1 MQPRLA
7 TAARRAQLEGA
18 RIALVSLYDVENNAV
33 RLLAAVL
40 RRAGFHAVE
49 VYFQDWISNHLEP
62 PTETELRNLV
72 RVLRREQ
79 VQLVALSVR
88 ASPYFN
94 VARILTEHIHRHLDL
109 PVAWGGNH
117 PTLVP
122 EDCIEHADLLLRGE
136 GEEVIEDLAR
146 ALTEG
151 TPIEAIPNLWLSDP
165 TGAHVRNELRPLLC
179 DLDRLPFRD
188 YHTHDHKYFV
198 RGRSYTRGDPM
209 RGDPVFQMMASRGCI
224 YKCSYCYNSTYKK
237 EIYAGQRWY
246 RHRSVDSALAEIKAA
261 REHRSFDRV
270 RFDDE
275 VFVFR
280 KAWFTEFCERWPV
293 EIGLPFEIF
302 IEPKLVTEERIAAL
316 AAIGLTGVYMGV
328 QASARV
334 NADLYDRF
342 ADDDNIVEKAHIF
355 HRHGVYPHFQL
366 IFDDPESTEHD
377 FRAMFDMVASFPH
390 PFDLYLFSITY
401 FPGHEISKKL
411 LADGRI
417 TPFEVEGPDG
427 ARTFFQ
433 HRVNLQFPRPVE
445 QTYWISLIQLL
456 SKPFVPA
463 GAVRALTGSRFLA
476 RHPWPLIQVAHG
488 ANYIKLGSTALRMAA
503 RGEMT
508 PTLIRRW
515 LSFDRVITS

>member
-1 MQPRLA
+1 MNPRLR
-7 TAARRAQLEGA
+7 TAARRAPVEGP

-33 RLLAAVL
+33 RLLASVL
-40 RRAGFHAVE
+40 RSAGFHAVE

-62 PTETELRNLV
+62 PTEAELRSLV
-72 RVLRREQ
+72 RVLRGER

-94 VARILTEHIHRHLDL
+94 MACVLTQHIQRELGL

-122 EDCIEHADLLLRGE
+122 EDCIDHADMLLRGE
-136 GEEVIEDLAR
+136 GEGALEDLAR
-146 ALTEG
+146 ALDRGEPFDT
-151 TPIEAIPNLWLSDP
+151 IPNIWIRDD
-165 TGAHVRNELRPLLC
+165 GGQHVRNELRPLLC
-179 DLDRLPFRD
+179 DLDQLPFRD
-188 YHTHDHKYFV
+188 YHSHEHKYFV
-198 RGRSYTRGDPM
+198 KGRSFRQGDPM
-209 RGDPVFQMMASRGCI
+209 HGDPVFQMMASRGCI
-224 YKCSYCYNSTYKK
+224 YKCSYCYNSTFKK
-237 EIYAGQRWY
+237 EIYAGQKWY

-261 REHRSFDRV
+261 REHWDFKRV

-275 VFVFR
+275 VFILR
-280 KAWFTEFCERWPV
+280 KAWFVEFCERWPK

-316 AAIGLTGVYMGV
+316 AKAGLIGVYMGV

-342 ADDDNIVEKAHIF
+342 ADDDNVVEKAHIF
-355 HRHGVYPHFQL
+355 HRHGIYPHFQL

-377 FRAMFDMVASFPH
+377 FRAMFDMVSAFPH

-417 TPFEVEGPDG
+417 TPYEVEGTDN
-427 ARTFFQ
+427 ARTFYQ
-433 HRVNLQFPRPVE
+433 HRVNLAYPRLVE
-445 QTYWISLIQLL
+445 ETFWISLIQLL
-456 SKPFVPA
+456 SKPFVPLR
-463 GAVRALTGSRFLA
+463 AVQALTRSRFLA
-476 RHPWPLIQVAHG
+476 RHPWPLIQLAHG
-488 ANYIKLGSTALRMAA
+488 ANYVKLGSTAAGMAL

-508 PTLIRRW
+508 TTLVRRW
-515 LSFDRVITS
+515 LNFERVITS

>member
-1 MQPRLA
+1 VPTRLDS
-7 TAARRAQLEGA
+7 AARRARLEGP

-33 RLLAAVL
+33 RLLAALL

-49 VYFQDWISNHLEP
+49 VYFRDWVSNHLEP
-62 PTETELRNLV
+62 PTTAELRSLV
-72 RVLRREQ
+72 RVLRRER

-94 VARILTEHIHRHLDL
+94 VARLLTDHVRDELDL
-109 PVAWGGNH
+109 PVVWGGNH

-122 EDCIEHADLLLRGE
+122 EDCIPHADALLRGE
-136 GEEVIEDLAR
+136 GEGALVDLAE
-146 ALTEG
+146 ALAAG
-151 TPIEAIPNLWLSDP
+151 QPIDGIPNIWVHRPD
-165 TGAHVRNELRPLLC
+165 GEHVRNELRPLLC
-179 DLDRLPFRD
+179 DLDQLPFRD
-188 YHTHDHKYFV
+188 YHTHEHKYV
-198 RGRSYTRGDPM
+198 VMGRSYQQGDPM
-209 RGDPVFQMMASRGCI
+209 HGDPVFQMMASRGCI

-237 EIYAGQRWY
+237 EIYAGQKWY

-261 REHRSFDRV
+261 KERWNFKRV

-275 VFVFR
+275 VFILR
-280 KAWFTEFCERWPV
+280 KGWFKEFCERWPV

-316 AAIGLTGVYMGV
+316 AKAGLTGVYMGV

-342 ADDDNIVEKAHIF
+342 ADDDNIVEKAWIF
-355 HRHGVYPHFQL
+355 HRHGIYPHFQL

-377 FRAMFDMVASFPH
+377 FRAMFDMVSSFPH

-417 TPFEVEGPDG
+417 TPYEVEGADN
-427 ARTFFQ
+427 ARTFYQ
-433 HRVNLQFPRPVE
+433 HRVNLQYPRAVE
-445 QTYWISLIQLL
+445 ETFWISLIQLL
-456 SKPFVPA
+456 SKSFVPPT
-463 GAVRALTGSRFLA
+463 AVRALTRSRFLA
-476 RHPWPLIQVAHG
+476 KHPWPLIQLAHG
-488 ANYIKLGSTALRMAA
+488 ANYVKLGSTAAGMVM

-508 PTLIRRW
+508 ATLVRRW
-515 LSFDRVITS
+515 LAFDRVITS